1 MTLCERCRKHISN
14 GTKKGLARAR
24 ARGVHV
30 GRPSATI
37 TSADLALVRSGVLT
51 ARELAKALGVHPITI
66 RRRLKG
72 PR

>member
-1 MTLCERCRKHISN
+1 MTLCERCRKHISA
-14 GTKKGLARAR
+14 GTKRGMERAR

-30 GRPSATI
+30 GRPSAQI
-37 TSADLALVRSGVLT
+37 TDADLERVRSGRLT

-72 PR
+72 TP